1 METKTSL
8 VWSDSRVKLHSIAKI
23 YMVYTLIICP
33 GYSECDDSL
42 RLYKSLKESILSV
55 YLFVLLNY
63 RIQRIKN
70 SLGSLKKLRLIWM
83 FSL

>member
-1 METKTSL
+1 METKTAL
-8 VWSDSRVKLHSIAKI
+8 VWSDSRVELYSVSEI